1 MHSCTPARVAR
12 RGCSVRIR
20 ATGRYGRAWAGVSSS
35 YDLSRRESPP
45 TSPVNSRSERTPNTE
60 INAPNRR
67 AHTAHA
73 PRGGVAR
80 GYSGRGTGEAGT
92 GGCIHLERRDGRAN
106 TAQRLPHTRAPAPS
120 PPAPIAASAHASAAE
135 KGSHPESSRIKVE
148 QYFGG
153 RFCGTTG
160 RRRNAPS
167 DSLERDAAHLG
178 GARRA

>member
-1 MHSCTPARVAR
+1 MHLIGARALHMRRAAGSRVGIRAVERAR
-12 RGCSVRIR
+12 RVR
-20 ATGRYGRAWAGVSSS
+20 
-35 YDLSRRESPP
+35 
-45 TSPVNSRSERTPNTE
+45 
-60 INAPNRR
+60 
-67 AHTAHA
+67 
-73 PRGGVAR
+73 
-80 GYSGRGTGEAGT
+80 

-167 DSLERDAAHLG
+167 DSLERDAADLG